1 VSTPDSGIGEAAQCP
16 EGHEPDGH
24 LATTICQTALHHA
37 DGGWR
42 GWITGELGQECANM
56 IAQANGS
63 YKASTTRGS
72 TSKAQFYVQ
81 ERKLRYRSS
90 RTTGTVSLSEDKGTT
105 ALTVTPENPCVDCS
119 QHLEARNASSD
130 RRCVPCPHS
139 SVVLAVSIR
148 SASAIRLAS
157 KGPARLAS
165 AKVSSRSCRRFPLGT
180 PRPRPCPLRAP
191 RAEVSILAVSVAWC
205 RP

>member
-1 VSTPDSGIGEAAQCP
+1 MPRWPRTGWPP
-16 EGHEPDGH
+16 GHDHLLERPSPRRWWLAGLGH
-24 LATTICQTALHHA
+24 
-37 DGGWR
+37 GRVG
-42 GWITGELGQECANM
+42 
-56 IAQANGS
+56 
-63 YKASTTRGS
+63 TRARKYDRPG
-72 TSKAQFYVQ
+72 
-81 ERKLRYRSS
+81 ERKLQSFDHAGLDVRRPVLPAGRKAAISIVADDGDGEPFRRQRHDDS
-90 RTTGTVSLSEDKGTT
+90 DGDARGSLRGLLS
-105 ALTVTPENPCVDCS
+105 TP
-119 QHLEARNASSD
+119 LEARNALSD

-148 SASAIRLAS
+148 TASAIRRAS

-165 AKVSSRSCRRFPLGT
+165 GKVSSRSCRRFPLGT